1 MTKILFSMKK
11 LHITILMLVVMF
23 LPTQMRAEGNSIKV
37 EFSGTSMTIEL
48 SQQPKIV
55 TEDGKL
61 VLKTSSM
68 SVALT
73 LPCKVTP
80 VGGSNTA
87 IDQVVI
93 RNNDDNTPINVYSLD
108 GKKVGTLK
116 DKNEVLSLD
125 SGVYIINGKK
135 VFIK

>member
-1 MTKILFSMKK
+1 MKK
-11 LHITILMLVVMF
+11 VYSTILVILVLL
-23 LPTQMRAEGNSIKV
+23 LPMQMRAEGAAIKV
-37 EFSGTSMTIEL
+37 EFSGTSITIEL

-73 LPCKVTP
+73 LPCEVTP
-80 VGGSNTA
+80 IGGSNTA
-87 IDQVVI
+87 IDNVVI
-93 RNNDDNTPINVYSLD
+93 RNNDDDAPINVYSLD

-116 DKNEVLSLD
+116 DKNEVLSLER
-125 SGVYIINGKK
+125 GVYIINGKK

>member
-1 MTKILFSMKK
+1 MKK
-11 LHITILMLVVMF
+11 VYSTIMMLAMLF
-23 LPTQMRAEGNSIKV
+23 LPIQKAEGAAIKV

-61 VLKTSSM
+61 VLKTNSM
-68 SVALT
+68 SLSLT

-80 VGGSNTA
+80 IGSSNTA
-87 IDQVVI
+87 IDKVVI
-93 RNNDDNTPINVYSLD
+93 RNNDENAPINVYSLD

-116 DKNEVLSLD
+116 DKNEVLSLER
-125 SGVYIINGKK
+125 GVYIINGKK

>member
-1 MTKILFSMKK
+1 MKK
-11 LHITILMLVVMF
+11 VYSTILVLVMLF
-23 LPTQMRAEGNSIKV
+23 LPIQMRAEGAVIKV

-61 VLKTSSM
+61 MLKTSSM

-80 VGGSNTA
+80 IGGSNTA

-93 RNNDDNTPINVYSLD
+93 RNNDENAPINVYSLD
-108 GKKVGTLK
+108 GKKVVTLK
-116 DKNEVLSLD
+116 DKNEVLSLEK
-125 SGVYIINGKK
+125 GVYIINGKK

>member
-1 MTKILFSMKK
+1 MKK
-11 LHITILMLVVMF
+11 VYSTIMMLAMLF
-23 LPTQMRAEGNSIKV
+23 LPVQMQAEGAAIKV

-73 LPCKVTP
+73 RPCKVTP
-80 VGGSNTA
+80 IGGSDTA
-87 IDQVVI
+87 IDKVVI
-93 RNNDDNTPINVYSLD
+93 RNNDDNAPINVYSLD

-116 DKNEVLSLD
+116 DKNEVLSLEK
-125 SGVYIINGKK
+125 GVYIINGKK

>member
-1 MTKILFSMKK
+1 MKK
-11 LHITILMLVVMF
+11 VYTTILVLVMLF
-23 LPTQMRAEGNSIKV
+23 LPVQMQAEGSSIKV

-80 VGGSNTA
+80 IGGSNTA

-93 RNNDDNTPINVYSLD
+93 RNNDDNAPISVYSLD
-108 GKKVGTLK
+108 GKKIGTLK
-116 DKNEVLSLD
+116 DKNEVLSLER
-125 SGVYIINGKK
+125 GVYIINGKK

>member
-1 MTKILFSMKK
+1 MKK
-11 LHITILMLVVMF
+11 LYSTILVLVMLF
-23 LPTQMRAEGNSIKV
+23 LPVQMRAEGAAIKV

-80 VGGSNTA
+80 IGGSNTA
-87 IDQVVI
+87 IDKVVI
-93 RNNDDNTPINVYSLD
+93 RNNDDNAPIDVYTID
-108 GKKVGTLK
+108 GKKVATLK
-116 DKNEVLSLD
+116 DKNEALSLER
-125 SGVYIINGKK
+125 GVYIINGKK

>member
-1 MTKILFSMKK
+1 M
-11 LHITILMLVVMF
+11 MLALLF
-23 LPTQMRAEGNSIKV
+23 LPMEMQAEGSSIKV

-61 VLKTSSM
+61 VLKTNSM
-68 SVALT
+68 SLMLT

-80 VGGSNTA
+80 VGGSDTA
-87 IDQVVI
+87 IDQVVV
-93 RNNDDNTPINVYSLD
+93 RNNDETKPFSVFTID
-108 GKKVGTLK
+108 GRKVGTLK
-116 DKNEVLSLD
+116 DEKETLSLKR
-125 SGVYIINGKK
+125 GVYIINGKK

>member
-1 MTKILFSMKK
+1 MTKKLFSMKK
-11 LHITILMLVVMF
+11 LHITILMLAMLF
-23 LPTQMRAEGNSIKV
+23 MSMQMRAEGAAIKV

-93 RNNDDNTPINVYSLD
+93 RNNDDNAPINVYSLD

-116 DKNEVLSLD
+116 DKNEVLSLER
-125 SGVYIINGKK
+125 GVYIINGKK

>member
-1 MTKILFSMKK
+1 MIIKNLFP
-11 LHITILMLVVMF
+11 TILWLAMVMLPM
-23 LPTQMRAEGNSIKV
+23 QMQAEGSSIKV

-61 VLKTSSM
+61 VLKTNSM

-80 VGGSNTA
+80 IGGSNTA
-87 IDQVVI
+87 IDKVVI
-93 RNNDDNTPINVYSLD
+93 RNNDDNVPINVFTID
-108 GKKVGTLK
+108 GKKIGTLK
-116 DKNEVLSLD
+116 DKNGVLSLE
-125 SGVYIINGKK
+125 SGIYIINGKK
-135 VFIK
+135 VIIK

>member
-1 MTKILFSMKK
+1 MKK
-11 LHITILMLVVMF
+11 VYTTILVLVMLF
-23 LPTQMRAEGNSIKV
+23 LPVQMQAEGSSIKV

-55 TEDGKL
+55 NEDGKL

-80 VGGSNTA
+80 IGGSNTA
-87 IDQVVI
+87 IDKVAL
-93 RNNDDNTPINVYSLD
+93 RNNDENVPINVYSLD
-108 GKKVGTLK
+108 GKKVGSLK
-116 DKNEVLSLD
+116 DKNEVLSLER
-125 SGVYIINGKK
+125 GVYIINGKK

>member
-1 MTKILFSMKK
+1 MIIKK
-11 LHITILMLVVMF
+11 LFPTILLLAMVMLPM
-23 LPTQMRAEGNSIKV
+23 QMRAESSSIKV

-80 VGGSNTA
+80 IGGSNTA
-87 IDQVVI
+87 IDKVVI
-93 RNNDDNTPINVYSLD
+93 RNNDDNAPINVYSLD

-116 DKNEVLSLD
+116 DKNEVLSLER
-125 SGVYIINGKK
+125 GVYIINGKK
-135 VFIK
+135 IFIK

>member
-1 MTKILFSMKK
+1 MKK
-11 LHITILMLVVMF
+11 VYSTILVLVMLL
-23 LPTQMRAEGNSIKV
+23 LPVQMRAEGAAIKV

-93 RNNDDNTPINVYSLD
+93 RNNDDNTPIYVYSLD

-116 DKNEVLSLD
+116 DKNEVLSLER
-125 SGVYIINGKK
+125 GVYIINGKK

>member
-1 MTKILFSMKK
+1 MKK
-11 LHITILMLVVMF
+11 VYSTIMMLAMLF
-23 LPTQMRAEGNSIKV
+23 LPIQKAEGAALKV

-61 VLKTSSM
+61 MLKTSSK
-68 SVALT
+68 SVVLT

-80 VGGSNTA
+80 ISSSNTA
-87 IDQVVI
+87 IDKVVI
-93 RNNDDNTPINVYSLD
+93 RNNDDDAPINVYSLD
-108 GKKVGTLK
+108 GKMVGTLK
-116 DKNEVLSLD
+116 DKNEVLSLER
-125 SGVYIINGKK
+125 GVYIINGKK

>member
-1 MTKILFSMKK
+1 MTKKLFSMKK
-11 LHITILMLVVMF
+11 LHITILMLAMLF
-23 LPTQMRAEGNSIKV
+23 MSMQMRAEGAAIKV
-37 EFSGTSMTIEL
+37 EFTGTSMTIEL

>member
-1 MTKILFSMKK
+1 MIIKK
-11 LHITILMLVVMF
+11 LFPTILLLAMIMLPMEM
-23 LPTQMRAEGNSIKV
+23 QAEGSSIKV

-61 VLKTSSM
+61 VLKTNSM

-80 VGGSNTA
+80 IGGSNTA
-87 IDQVVI
+87 IDKVVI
-93 RNNDDNTPINVYSLD
+93 RNNDDNVPINVFTID
-108 GKKVGTLK
+108 GKKIGTLK
-116 DKNEVLSLD
+116 DKNGVLSLE
-125 SGVYIINGKK
+125 SGIYIINGKK
-135 VFIK
+135 VIIK

>member
-1 MTKILFSMKK
+1 MKK
-11 LHITILMLVVMF
+11 VYSTILVLVMLF
-23 LPTQMRAEGNSIKV
+23 LPIQMRAEGAVIKV

-61 VLKTSSM
+61 MLKTSSM

-80 VGGSNTA
+80 IGGSNTA
-87 IDQVVI
+87 IDKVII
-93 RNNDDNTPINVYSLD
+93 RNNDDNTPIYVYSLD
-108 GKKVGTLK
+108 GKKVGALK
-116 DKNEVLSLD
+116 DKNEVLFLER
-125 SGVYIINGKK
+125 GVYIINGKK

>member
-1 MTKILFSMKK
+1 MKK
-11 LHITILMLVVMF
+11 VYSTILVLVMLF
-23 LPTQMRAEGNSIKV
+23 LPVQMRAEGAAIKV

-80 VGGSNTA
+80 IGGSNTA
-87 IDQVVI
+87 IDKVAL
-93 RNNDDNTPINVYSLD
+93 RNNDENVPINVYSLD
-108 GKKVGTLK
+108 GKKVGSLK
-116 DKNEVLSLD
+116 DKNEVLSLER
-125 SGVYIINGKK
+125 GVYIINGKK

>member
-1 MTKILFSMKK
+1 MTKKLFSMKK
-11 LHITILMLVVMF
+11 LYITILMLVMLL
-23 LPTQMRAEGNSIKV
+23 LPIQMRAEGSSIKV

-61 VLKTSSM
+61 VLKTISM

-87 IDQVVI
+87 INQVVI
-93 RNNDDNTPINVYSLD
+93 RNNDDNTSINVYSLD

-135 VFIK
+135 MFIK

>member
-1 MTKILFSMKK
+1 MTKKLFSMKK
-11 LHITILMLVVMF
+11 LYLTILMLAMLF
-23 LPTQMRAEGNSIKV
+23 LPIQMRAEGVAIKV

-80 VGGSNTA
+80 IGGSNTA
-87 IDQVVI
+87 IDKVVI
-93 RNNDDNTPINVYSLD
+93 RNNDDNAPINVYSLD

-116 DKNEVLSLD
+116 DKNEVLSLER
-125 SGVYIINGKK
+125 GVYIINGKK
-135 VFIK
+135 IFIK